1 MVIKIL
7 NISKK
12 YQSKSVLENI
22 TFEIK
27 GGEICGLLG
36 VNGAGKSTLMKVI
49 TGLVNQSGGKVL
61 VDDAPIKKSDV
72 GYLIENPAFYD
83 DLTGKDNLM
92 ILKILFP
99 EIPNER
105 VDEVLKIVGLKDKA
119 NIKYKKY
126 SLGMK
131 ERLYLAYSI
140 FTSPKILILD
150 EPLNGLDPI
159 AIRFVENFIVD
170 YAKKG
175 NIVFISGHIIS
186 EIENIANSLLIIDK
200 GKIVYRNSDAKSI
213 DMKKE
218 FFDHVDLSGDVQ

>member
-1 MVIKIL
+1 MIISVK

-12 YQSKSVLENI
+12 YNSKIVLDDVS
-22 TFEIK
+22 FSIK
-27 GGEICGLLG
+27 SGEVCGLLG
-36 VNGAGKSTLMKVI
+36 VNGAGKSTLMKII
-49 TGLVNQSGGKVL
+49 TGLVNRDSGEVL
-61 VDDAPIKKSDV
+61 VDGVPIKKSDV

-83 DLTGKDNLM
+83 DLSGKDNLR

-105 VDEVLKIVGLKDKA
+105 VDEVIKIVGLKDKA
-119 NIKYKKY
+119 NIKYKNY

-140 FTSPKILILD
+140 FTNPKILILD

-159 AIRFVENFIVD
+159 AIRFVENFITE
-170 YAKKG
+170 YAKQG
-175 NIVFISGHIIS
+175 NIVLISGHIIS